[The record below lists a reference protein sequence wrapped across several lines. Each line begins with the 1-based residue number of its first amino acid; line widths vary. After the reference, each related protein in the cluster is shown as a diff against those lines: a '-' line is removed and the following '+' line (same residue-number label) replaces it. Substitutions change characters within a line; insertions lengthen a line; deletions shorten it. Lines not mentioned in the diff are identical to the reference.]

1 MATEELPN
9 LTKVERLR
17 NQIEGNTL
25 RIAELLVREQDSNND
40 RLRLFENI
48 TSIKKFLRLIA
59 PTSNKDL
66 FEKSLLVREIAQ
78 ISERNPNLKHSP
90 LYLEGFSDIQKAAIQ
105 KCVDFVKET
114 GVDNL
119 VVTDYAEF
127 INSVQ
132 DATHDIFS
140 SHALE
145 LEEIEQ
151 LEITSAK
158 ADLDS
163 KIEIALQCYEFLD
176 VLEEEIEIQKMRG
189 VDFNAT
195 ETANYDSDLEE
206 LSEIVSVLRQGYFSE
221 ETIEMSTPKLLKSIS
236 SLLSTQ
242 RQ

>member
-1 MATEELPN
+1 VLHLLLE
-9 LTKVERLR
+9 TK
-17 NQIEGNTL
+17 I
-25 RIAELLVREQDSNND
+25 
-40 RLRLFENI
+40 
-48 TSIKKFLRLIA
+48 
-59 PTSNKDL
+59 
-66 FEKSLLVREIAQ
+66 
-78 ISERNPNLKHSP
+78 PNLKHSP

-114 GVDNL
+114 GVNNL
-119 VVTDYAEF
+119 FVADYAEF

-176 VLEEEIEIQKMRG
+176 VLEEEIEMQKMME

-195 ETANYDSDLEE
+195 ETENYDSDLKE

-221 ETIEMSTPKLLKSIS
+221 ETIEMSTPELHKSIS

-242 RQ
+242 RR